1 MADREPVGESKPKLK
16 RVATKTEF
24 GILFVAKIK
33 DPGALG
39 FSVIFKSA
47 DLEAAKKLV
56 RRYVAVK
63 KLRFINVKPFLV
75 DLETEIKDA
84 EAAV

>member
-16 RVATKTEF
+16 RKEAKTEF
-24 GILFVAKIK
+24 GNLFIAKVK

-39 FSVIFKSA
+39 FTIIFKSS

-56 RRYVAVK
+56 RKYVEVK

-75 DLETEIKDA
+75 DLEAEIKEA
-84 EAAV
+84 EAEI